1 MSLHFLTEEWVVSIG
16 CLLGIFYG
24 ISKVDRLDPESP
36 ASKTVDGSEIPN
48 NLPPGVML
56 KTPYST
62 WDKLPI
68 HRCRISAINS
78 CFWGSLL
85 KV

>member
-56 KTPYST
+56 KPRTVHGINYLFTGAGFQPST
-62 WDKLPI
+62 VVFGVP
-68 HRCRISAINS
+68 
-78 CFWGSLL
+78 F
-85 KV
+85 